1 MAIWKIGSLAAAA
14 VLGSGLLIG
23 QASAMPANGLATVAS
38 DVSDSIHD
46 VRWVCGPYRCW
57 WRPGW
62 WGPHYY
68 GYGGPHTLLGM
79 AARLAP
85 LVVIER
91 ARALT
96 GVAGKP

>member
-1 MAIWKIGSLAAAA
+1 MERCYGYLESWQFGRCRRAQF
-14 VLGSGLLIG
+14 GLLIG
-23 QASAMPANGLATVAS
+23 QASAMPANGLATVAG

-68 GYGGPHTLLGM
+68 GYGGPHTYWGW
-79 AARLAP
+79 RHGW
-85 LVVIER
+85 R
-91 ARALT
+91 HWS
-96 GVAGKP
+96 